1 MVLTLVLFHSVTF
14 KLVKGELKS
23 ELLSNCQSYAVIVPP
38 NVGAFHENVGEEN
51 DNPVGAPGADK
62 SVCELPPLLCVINPF
77 TKYVSCSS
85 TSIDTIST
93 SLCSISIDVI
103 KIYQRPTFL

>member
-1 MVLTLVLFHSVTF
+1 M
-14 KLVKGELKS
+14 
-23 ELLSNCQSYAVIVPP
+23 VIVPP
-38 NVGAFHENVGEEN
+38 NVGATHENVSVPELN
-51 DNPVGAPGADK
+51 DKLVGAPGADK
-62 SVCELPPLLCVINPF
+62 SVCELPPLLCVTYPF

-103 KIYQRPTFL
+103 GTSTKDPLSALINLSSVVKAH